1 MAKHKQDARQLFLRG
16 KHSDSFAAHF
26 AQLIPEG
33 TESKDVKNH
42 IKYKVEILWQGN
54 LLATVKTFFGTSA
67 CKLCAKERLA
77 ILKLT
82 RSSHTTPLHQ

>member
-33 TESKDVKNH
+33 TESKDIKNH

-54 LLATVKTFFGTSA
+54 PLATRMQA
-67 CKLCAKERLA
+67 LCKRVPCNLETHQ
-77 ILKLT
+77 I
-82 RSSHTTPLHQ
+82 HPTPCHQ